1 MPRNDDIGD
10 LPSLMPDSDEIKGTR
25 KQSFSAAAGGN
36 ANVEGADGSSRRG
49 GRPIGAQRA
58 MQSSAP
64 QMVAKSNGI
73 LWVLVVAM
81 FVGVLV
87 GGYWSY
93 SKLTDVDLLL
103 MVSRGELD
111 HARKRIGELEA
122 LVVATDV
129 NSNKSG
135 TVVQAQVRL
144 LDNRAK
150 ERNKFVDTEID
161 KLWGVTYR
169 NNRPAIEEN
178 QKAIDNNTATVKQHR
193 EELKTQNERVGLQ
206 QSSITKQ
213 EVKIEE
219 ASQNGQLA
227 LQSVE
232 DQLNTVQ
239 LLQGK
244 LANVLKQVAS
254 QDKALSDQYKTD
266 VGQAQLA
273 QQHAKDLAAHEKLL
287 SDQHE
292 TDLGQAQLAQQH
304 AKDLAAHEKLLSDQ
318 HETDLG
324 QAQRTQQYAMELAFL
339 TASMEDLLKQI
350 EGSSMGD
357 DIGVITNRLNV
368 LESKSRVLTAIEQ
381 NASEMDERV
390 YLIEQS
396 AESVRAFRR
405 DTNRLLNELQSQIR
419 NLAYSK

>member
-25 KQSFSAAAGGN
+25 KQSFSAAAGGDANGAGGN

-49 GRPIGAQRA
+49 GRPIAARRA

-87 GGYWSY
+87 GGFWSY

-178 QKAIDNNTATVKQHR
+178 QKAIDNNTATVKQHQ

-227 LQSVE
+227 LRSVE

-254 QDKALSDQYKTD
+254 QDKALSDQHKTD

-273 QQHAKDLAAHEKLL
+273 QQHAKDLAAHEKI
-287 SDQHE
+287 
-292 TDLGQAQLAQQH
+292 
-304 AKDLAAHEKLLSDQ
+304 LSDQ

-350 EGSSMGD
+350 EGSSTGD

-368 LESKSRVLTAIEQ
+368 LESKSRVLTAIEK

-390 YLIEQS
+390 YLMEQS

>member
-25 KQSFSAAAGGN
+25 KQSFSAAEGGN
-36 ANVEGADGSSRRG
+36 TNVEGAGGSSRRG
-49 GRPIGAQRA
+49 AKESGRPIAAPRA
-58 MQSSAP
+58 MQPSSP
-64 QMVAKSNGI
+64 QIVAKRNGI
-73 LWVLVVAM
+73 LWFLVVTM
-81 FVGVLV
+81 FVGVL
-87 GGYWSY
+87 GGGIWSY
-93 SKLTDVDLLL
+93 NKLTDVDLLL

-178 QKAIDNNTATVKQHR
+178 QKAIDNNTATVKQHQ
-193 EELKTQNERVGLQ
+193 EKLETQNERVGLQ
-206 QSSITKQ
+206 QSSIAKQ
-213 EVKIEE
+213 KLQIEE

-227 LQSVE
+227 LQSVQG
-232 DQLNTVQ
+232 QLNTVQ
-239 LLQGK
+239 LLQDK
-244 LANVLKQVAS
+244 LASVLKQVAS
-254 QDKALSDQYKTD
+254 QDKTLSDQHKTD
-266 VGQAQLA
+266 IGQAQLA
-273 QQHAKDLAAHEKLL
+273 QQHAKDLAAQDKIL

-292 TDLGQAQLAQQH
+292 TYLGQAL
-304 AKDLAAHEKLLSDQ
+304 
-318 HETDLG
+318 
-324 QAQRTQQYAMELAFL
+324 RTQQYAKELASL
-339 TASMEDLLKQI
+339 TVSMEDLLKQM
-350 EGSSMGD
+350 EGSTSAD
-357 DIGVITNRLNV
+357 DLDVIANRLRV
-368 LESKSRVLTAIEQ
+368 LESKSRVLTAIEK

-390 YLIEQS
+390 YSVEQS
-396 AESVRAFRR
+396 IDSVNAFRR
-405 DTNRLLNELQSQIR
+405 DTNRKLLQLESQISS
-419 NLAYSK
+419 LSYD

>member
-49 GRPIGAQRA
+49 GRPIAAPRA

-178 QKAIDNNTATVKQHR
+178 QKAIDNNTATVKQHQ

-292 TDLGQAQLAQQH
+292 TDLGQAQ
-304 AKDLAAHEKLLSDQ
+304 
-318 HETDLG
+318 
-324 QAQRTQQYAMELAFL
+324 RTQQYAMELASL

-350 EGSSMGD
+350 EGSSTGD
-357 DIGVITNRLNV
+357 DIGVITNRLNL

-390 YLIEQS
+390 YLMEQS